1 MAPGKGRPVRDGG
14 KVCIPAEPLGK
25 GDQEDATVR
34 VCGHG
39 GPSGEGYMEKDE
51 RKEGQEA

>member
-1 MAPGKGRPVRDGG
+1 MVAKFVFQPSPWARGN
-14 KVCIPAEPLGK
+14 
-25 GDQEDATVR
+25 QEDVTVR
-34 VCGHG
+34 VCGHR